1 MKKTK
6 KFSIFFSE
14 KNSNGRGAQGDLL
27 QHNWEARSDISRIFF
42 DRFTPLH
49 TLECFSTV
57 LSASSGYAYLIQI
70 EIGKDFGKIVPNV
83 DFRQNWELVA
93 FDLRN

>member
-1 MKKTK
+1 MFLMFNLKLNKNEKTK

-49 TLECFSTV
+49 TLERFFHS
-57 LSASSGYAYLIQI
+57 
-70 EIGKDFGKIVPNV
+70 P
-83 DFRQNWELVA
+83 FR
-93 FDLRN
+93 F